1 MQTHYNPNQLLDNIS
16 NKLNLK
22 NDAALARTLEVTA
35 PMISKVRNLRLPVG
49 ASLLI
54 RMHEVTGLPVKELQ
68 NMMGD
73 RREKFR
79 LSTAQGRPGKVETI
93 SRL

>member
-79 LSTAQGRPGKVETI
+79 LSTAQGRLGKVETI